1 MKKFRK
7 ASIILAG
14 SLSCLCICTSNVVIA
29 KTNPTETAVTD
40 DSTKGDNIIKFDP
53 AYTVIDDDNVKMQ
66 VESIQKEISNEGTEL
81 EFTEYSVN
89 LNIENKN
96 KEHDMDCTVA
106 TTDCYVDGYTVT
118 FSYSNTKTKSGKKND
133 TAAYTCGIYTKNEQA
148 SAQGSEHIKT
158 LEDLLTFEASVS
170 VSLYDDTGKTHNI
183 VDRYPVDI
191 SLAEAANDDN
201 KEGTDADKKK

>member
-66 VESIQKEISNEGTEL
+66 VESNSKKKSLNEGTEL

-89 LNIENKN
+89 LNN
-96 KEHDMDCTVA
+96 
-106 TTDCYVDGYTVT
+106 
-118 FSYSNTKTKSGKKND
+118 
-133 TAAYTCGIYTKNEQA
+133 
-148 SAQGSEHIKT
+148 
-158 LEDLLTFEASVS
+158 
-170 VSLYDDTGKTHNI
+170 
-183 VDRYPVDI
+183 
-191 SLAEAANDDN
+191 
-201 KEGTDADKKK
+201 

>member
-1 MKKFRK
+1 MQKIDIVY
-7 ASIILAG
+7 SV
-14 SLSCLCICTSNVVIA
+14 S
-29 KTNPTETAVTD
+29 
-40 DSTKGDNIIKFDP
+40 
-53 AYTVIDDDNVKMQ
+53 YTHLDVYKRQ
-66 VESIQKEISNEGTEL
+66 EL

-118 FSYSNTKTKSGKKND
+118 FSNSNTKTKSGKKND